1 MLASDDEMM
10 DAVVVKV
17 GEERAREEDPLE
29 KGTGDGQGEKGKVW
43 EWLIFILCTQLD
55 PRVKITLDGYSK
67 SIHDMT
73 NQPSPIVIIPSLFLP
88 FISITYAR

>member
-29 KGTGDGQGEKGKVW
+29 KGTGDGQGEKGK
-43 EWLIFILCTQLD
+43 C
-55 PRVKITLDGYSK
+55 GSG
-67 SIHDMT
+67 S
-73 NQPSPIVIIPSLFLP
+73 SLYYVLN
-88 FISITYAR
+88 STRASR

>member
-67 SIHDMT
+67 SIHDKST
-73 NQPSPIVIIPSLFLP
+73 QPYCHYSLP
-88 FISITYAR
+88 FSSLYFYYIR